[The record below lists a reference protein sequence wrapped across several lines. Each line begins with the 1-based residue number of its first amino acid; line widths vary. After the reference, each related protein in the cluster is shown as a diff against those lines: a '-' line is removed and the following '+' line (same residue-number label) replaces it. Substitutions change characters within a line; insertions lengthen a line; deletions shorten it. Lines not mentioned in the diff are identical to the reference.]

1 MAKYKFNA
9 GPRRGDP
16 KFERDYLLRMGY
28 VQPADPLPLDPA
40 SALEQAREVVS
51 CCELLL
57 PIARHPAA
65 QSDATRMVAAWL
77 VATAATARRLIANGG
92 MGVITPMAT
101 EAIQGQLINSRK

>member
-1 MAKYKFNA
+1 MAKSKSTA

-28 VQPADPLPLDPA
+28 VQQADPLPLDAA
-40 SALEQAREVVS
+40 SALDQARSVVS

-65 QSDATRMVAAWL
+65 QSDATRMVATWL

-92 MGVITPMAT
+92 MGVVTPMAT
-101 EAIQGQLINSRK
+101 NAIAGQSPNSRK